1 MNETLA
7 TVLVGI
13 FGITGSLLLLAS
25 AVAMF
30 RVRDALSRINVFS
43 PATGLGM
50 PLIVAA
56 AYVFDLYSTGFSW
69 SSLLMAVVAV
79 LCLIIVSSVAS
90 NTLARSA
97 VLSGQ
102 PVYRKT
108 NPNRLAVP
116 PEGVTDIDL
125 DADSNTGPGTDSGTE
140 VENAED

>member
-13 FGITGSLLLLAS
+13 FGISGSLLLLSS
-25 AVAMF
+25 ALAMF

-56 AYVFDLYSTGFSW
+56 AYVFDLYSAGFSW

-90 NTLARSA
+90 NTLARST

-108 NPNRLAVP
+108 RPNRLAFP
-116 PEGVTDIDL
+116 PAGVV
-125 DADSNTGPGTDSGTE
+125 DADPDAPDS
-140 VENAED
+140 

>member
-1 MNETLA
+1 MNDAVA
-7 TVLVGI
+7 TALVGV
-13 FGITGSLLLLAS
+13 FGISGSLLMLFS
-25 AVAMF
+25 ALAMF

-56 AYVFDLYSTGFSW
+56 VYVYDIHTEGFSW
-69 SSLLMAVVAV
+69 GSLLMAVAAV

-90 NTLARSA
+90 NTLSRAS

-108 NPNRLAVP
+108 APNRLARP
-116 PEGVTDIDL
+116 PAGVVDEDP
-125 DADSNTGPGTDSGTE
+125 DSPDQPRAGD
-140 VENAED
+140 